1 MGLEELRIIIIV
13 YISAFLPLILLF
25 ALRAKIPSWV
35 PKFYLITFLVCAFGW
50 EIWFN
55 YGLLN
60 GDSVNERRSSVLNE
74 WLPQNINWILNSMA
88 DAGAVSLG
96 GLLLVKFLSKKDIDP
111 FQSWRWVHFAV
122 LFTWC
127 IGQNLYVEMFLYH
140 DQIANDK
147 SLSWAPLSPFGQNF
161 NPLLFQYHDRT
172 VMLQTQIPWII
183 LSPSIYLLAIK
194 LSKNS

>member
-88 DAGAVSLG
+88 DAGTVSLG

-127 IGQNLYVEMFLYH
+127 IGQTFTLKCFCITIRSQTTKAYH
-140 DQIANDK
+140 
-147 SLSWAPLSPFGQNF
+147 G
-161 NPLLFQYHDRT
+161 LLCHHL
-172 VMLQTQIPWII
+172 VKISI
-183 LSPSIYLLAIK
+183 LCSSSTTTEL
-194 LSKNS
+194 